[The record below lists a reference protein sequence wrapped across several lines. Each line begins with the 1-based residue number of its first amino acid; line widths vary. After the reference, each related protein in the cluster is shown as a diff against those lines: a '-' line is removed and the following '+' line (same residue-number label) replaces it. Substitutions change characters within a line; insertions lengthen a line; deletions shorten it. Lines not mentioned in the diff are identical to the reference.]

1 MGSRKVKAPESEP
14 VVVAASAKDPSS
26 QAVAE
31 QQELANRRKGIRD
44 SYKRFSANAAAT
56 DMAGAIGGKKT
67 LGS

>member
-1 MGSRKVKAPESEP
+1 MGSRKVKAPDSEP
-14 VVVAASAKDPSS
+14 VVVAASTKDPSS

-44 SYKRFSANAAAT
+44 SYKRFASNASTT
-56 DMAGAIGGKKT
+56 DMNGGVGKKT